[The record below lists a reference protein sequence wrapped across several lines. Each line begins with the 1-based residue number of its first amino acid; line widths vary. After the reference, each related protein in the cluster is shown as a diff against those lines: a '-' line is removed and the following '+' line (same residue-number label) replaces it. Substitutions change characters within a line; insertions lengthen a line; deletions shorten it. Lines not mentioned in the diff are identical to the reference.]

1 MAFFATLLQNNGEQM
16 NRRLWMWTA
25 AAAALVGVAGCQQ
38 IAKETM
44 RSITLSQGEL
54 QGLLDRQ
61 FPQTRRV
68 YEIFDVRMSQPK
80 VRLLPGVGA
89 DRGRLGTDLALEASE
104 RITGRR
110 AGGNLSLDYGLRY
123 EPSDGTVRLTNVR
136 VNDAKLELGSQVLSG
151 QTARLGGLLA
161 ERLLDDFE
169 VYRFPA
175 ERLNALKKFGFNTA
189 NIAVTSS
196 GVEMKFKE

>member
-1 MAFFATLLQNNGEQM
+1 MIRRQWMAVTVA
-16 NRRLWMWTA
+16 
-25 AAAALVGVAGCQQ
+25 VGAMAVAGCAQ
-38 IAKETM
+38 IAKESM
-44 RSITLSQGEL
+44 RTVSLSQGEL

-61 FPQTRRV
+61 FPQTKRV

-80 VRLLPGVGA
+80 VRLVPGAGA
-89 DRGRLGTDLALEASE
+89 TAGRLGTDLNLEASE

-110 AGGNLSLDYGLRY
+110 ANGSLSLDYGLRF
-123 EPSDGTVRLTNVR
+123 EPSDGTVRLTQVK
-136 VNDAKLELGSQVLSG
+136 VNDAKLDVGSQILSG

-169 VYRFPA
+169 VYRFSP
-175 ERLNALKKFGFNTA
+175 ERLNALKKVGFNSA
-189 NIAVTSS
+189 NIDVTSN